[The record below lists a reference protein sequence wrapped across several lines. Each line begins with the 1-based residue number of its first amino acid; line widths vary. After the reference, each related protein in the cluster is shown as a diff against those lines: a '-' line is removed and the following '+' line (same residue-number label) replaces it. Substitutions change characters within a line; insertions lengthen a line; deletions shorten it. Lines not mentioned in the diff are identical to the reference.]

1 MNITKKLPV
10 TVLSGFL
17 GAGKT
22 TLLNHVLHNK
32 EGLKVAV
39 IVNDMSEVNVD
50 AELVKSENTLSR
62 TEEKLVEMS
71 NGCICCTLREDLMI
85 EVERLAKEDRF
96 DYLLIESTGIS
107 EPVPVAQT
115 FSFVDEENGIDLSK
129 FSYVDTMVTVVDA
142 FNFFKDFGS
151 PETLMDRKLTDIEG
165 DYRTIVN
172 LLTDQIEFANVI
184 ILNKKDLVSEEHIGV
199 LKAAIHKLNPS
210 AKIIE
215 SSFSKVDPKKILN
228 TGLFNFEEAEQS
240 AGWIEELNK
249 DEHTPET
256 EEYGISSFV
265 YRSQKPFDPA
275 RFWYYVQHH
284 FPSTIIRSKGLFW
297 LASRPEQALIWGQ
310 AGGSLRADSAG
321 VWWSSMPFEKRIRY
335 MAFVENQK
343 QIEAGWNET
352 FGDRKNEIVF
362 IGQDMDETAIKSALE
377 ACLATEDELATQK
390 WKHGNRA
397 TRMNGQCSGL
407 MFINLKKSLVSIR
420 RYLLKHPGESY
431 NYYHLAGCLRFQR
444 IIVKLDLQLLQL
456 SSFRTDGPIQLALQ
470 FL

>member
-1 MNITKKLPV
+1 MTTDAAKKLPV

-22 TLLNHVLHNK
+22 TLLNHILHNK

-71 NGCICCTLREDLMI
+71 NGCICCTLREDLMV
-85 EVERLAKEDRF
+85 EVERLANENRF

-115 FSFVDEENGIDLSK
+115 FSFVDEQNGIDLSR
-129 FSYVDTMVTVVDA
+129 FSYIDTMVTVVDA

-151 PETLMDRKLTDIEG
+151 PETLMDRNLTDMEG

-184 ILNKKDLVSEEHIGV
+184 MLNKTDLVTEEHMGI

-210 AKIIE
+210 ARLIE
-215 SSFSKVDPKKILN
+215 SSFSKVNPKEILH
-228 TGLFNFEEAEQS
+228 TGLFDFEEAEQS

-256 EEYGISSFV
+256 EEYGIGSFV
-265 YRSQKPFDPA
+265 YRTKKPFDPG
-275 RFWYYVQHH
+275 RFWHYIQHR
-284 FPSTIIRSKGLFW
+284 FPNYIIRSKGLFW
-297 LASRPEQALIWGQ
+297 LASRPEQALVLSQ

-321 VWWSSMPFEKRIRY
+321 VWWCSMPYGKRIQY
-335 MAFVENQK
+335 GAFVENQQ
-343 QIEAGWNET
+343 QIEAGWDER

-362 IGQDMDETAIKSALE
+362 IGQGMDEATIRSQLD
-377 ACLATEDELATQK
+377 ACLATEAELATQK
-390 WKHGNRA
+390 WEDGYEDEWPVHR
-397 TRMNGQCSGL
+397 
-407 MFINLKKSLVSIR
+407 V
-420 RYLLKHPGESY
+420 Y
-431 NYYHLAGCLRFQR
+431 
-444 IIVKLDLQLLQL
+444 VK
-456 SSFRTDGPIQLALQ
+456 
-470 FL
+470 

>member
-1 MNITKKLPV
+1 MNNKLPV

-50 AELVKSENTLSR
+50 ANLVRSENILSR

-85 EVERLAKEDRF
+85 EVERLAKENRF

-107 EPVPVAQT
+107 EPIPVAQT
-115 FSFVDEENGIDLSK
+115 FSFIDDENGIDLSR
-129 FSYVDTMVTVVDA
+129 FSYVDTMVTVVDG

-151 PETLMDRKLTDIEG
+151 PETLIDRDLTNIEE
-165 DYRTIVN
+165 DFRTIVN

-184 ILNKKDLVSEEHIGV
+184 VLNKTDLISKEHLGI
-199 LKAAIHKLNPS
+199 LKATIKKLNPS

-215 SSFSKVDPKKILN
+215 SSYSKIAAKEILN
-228 TGLFNFEEAEQS
+228 TGLFDFEEAEQS

-249 DEHTPET
+249 VEHTPET

-265 YRSQKPFDPA
+265 FRNKKPFNPE
-275 RFWYYVQHH
+275 RFWNYIQNK
-284 FPSTIIRSKGLFW
+284 FPNNIIRSKGLFW
-297 LASRPEQALIWGQ
+297 LSSRPNQALIWGQ
-310 AGGSLRADSAG
+310 AGGSLKADSAG
-321 VWWSSMPFEKRIRY
+321 VWWSSMSFEKRIQNSV
-335 MAFVENQK
+335 FIENQK
-343 QIEAGWNET
+343 EIENDWHKD

-362 IGQDMDETAIKSALE
+362 IGQDIDEKQI
-377 ACLATEDELATQK
+377 C
-390 WKHGNRA
+390 
-397 TRMNGQCSGL
+397 
-407 MFINLKKSLVSIR
+407 
-420 RYLLKHPGESY
+420 
-431 NYYHLAGCLRFQR
+431 
-444 IIVKLDLQLLQL
+444 LDLNKCLLTEKEL
-456 SSFRTDGPIQLALQ
+456 NTHKWEVGYDDKWPVEKMI
-470 FL
+470 